1 MILQQIP
8 NSLCCDLMQAFSH
21 ITLVFFF
28 NHVWSCL
35 SWLIQ
40 VHPKNFQQIQS
51 ISRAVSLLNL
61 TTLHPAPCTLHPKP

>member
-1 MILQQIP
+1 
-8 NSLCCDLMQAFSH
+8 MQAFSH

-40 VHPKNFQQIQS
+40 VRTEKWILCIN
-51 ISRAVSLLNL
+51 RALR
-61 TTLHPAPCTLHPKP
+61 